1 MPRRCELHASGRKRH
16 TETLKDIKHHSGK
29 TSVMV
34 RGFNVSSAQVNGSDD
49 TWSEQSRPLLQVED
63 IRAATGGDYGLLESR
78 DWGFFTVAMPNF
90 WERPEMSGML
100 RDVHLKPDK
109 YDWLKIDPLA
119 LPAPPPSSSAASA
132 ALSDPD
138 ADPANPGKP

>member
-1 MPRRCELHASGRKRH
+1 
-16 TETLKDIKHHSGK
+16 
-29 TSVMV
+29 MV

-63 IRAATGGDYGLLESR
+63 IRAATGGDYGLPESR

-100 RDVHLKPDK
+100 RDVRLKPDK
-109 YDWLKIDPLA
+109 YDWLKSEPLA
-119 LPAPPPSSSAASA
+119 LPAPTPSSSPPPAAMN
-132 ALSDPD
+132 DPD
-138 ADPANPGKP
+138 AAILQILASLETGKSQ